1 VQPNANTGRKAGVV
15 TNRVKVKKTNPADN
29 PKNFVNS
36 VGKAFA
42 VLKSFTADEFELTIS
57 EIAARADMDRG
68 TAFRL
73 VQTLVKLGYVQ
84 TTEQTR
90 HYRLGLNCLDLGY
103 TALSAGNLRGQ
114 AEPLLRNLVPV
125 FGDAASLG
133 VLDGSDVVYL
143 ARVSAGLDRHKI
155 DRRPGSRIK
164 AYAAALG
171 HAMLAYLPKDR
182 QVERLEASERVKL
195 SERTLTEL
203 KELLTR
209 LEQVRKQGYAI
220 SDGENA
226 YGLRTI
232 AAPVFGDGN
241 SVIAGVSLT
250 IDANRMDIK
259 TFRTKALPKL
269 LRIANTL
276 TDANRR
282 GGLPL

>member
-1 VQPNANTGRKAGVV
+1 MRAMVASSARASQ
-15 TNRVKVKKTNPADN
+15 KKSAPADN

-42 VLKSFTADEFELTIS
+42 VLRCFTAEDFELTITD
-57 EIAARADMDRG
+57 IASRADMDRG

-73 VQTLVKLGYVQ
+73 VQTLLKLGYIQ
-84 TTEQTR
+84 QAEPIR
-90 HYRLGLNCLDLGY
+90 HYRLSLKCLDLGH

-114 AEPLLRNLVPV
+114 AEPLLRDLVPQ

-143 ARVSAGLDRHKI
+143 ARASAGLDRHKI
-155 DRRPGSRIK
+155 DRRPGSRIR

-171 HAMLAYLPKDR
+171 HAMLAYLPR
-182 QVERLEASERVKL
+182 EQQIERLEATERIKL
-195 SERTLTEL
+195 SERTLTDL
-203 KELLTR
+203 KQLLAR
-209 LEQVRKQGYAI
+209 LDQVRKAGYAI

-226 YGLRTI
+226 YGLRTV
-232 AAPVFGDGN
+232 AAPVFGSGHCA
-241 SVIAGVSLT
+241 IAGVSLT

-259 TFRTKALPKL
+259 TFKTRALPEI
-269 LRIANTL
+269 LRVAKTL

-282 GGLPL
+282 S

>member
-1 VQPNANTGRKAGVV
+1 MAASSAKPL
-15 TNRVKVKKTNPADN
+15 KKMALADN

-42 VLKSFTADEFELTIS
+42 VLKSFTRDDFELTVT
-57 EIAARADMDRG
+57 EIAARADIDRG

-73 VQTLVKLGYVQ
+73 VQTLAKLGYIQ
-84 TTEQTR
+84 PGEQIR
-90 HYRLGLNCLDLGY
+90 HYRLSLKCLDLGH

-114 AEPLLRNLVPV
+114 AEPLLRDLVPL

-133 VLDGSDVVYL
+133 ALDGSDVVYL
-143 ARVSAGLDRHKI
+143 ARASAGLDRHKI

-171 HAMLAYLPKDR
+171 HAMLAYLPREQQID
-182 QVERLEASERVKL
+182 RLEAAERVKL
-195 SERTLTEL
+195 SERTLTDL
-203 KELLTR
+203 KLLLAR
-209 LEQVRKQGYAI
+209 LDQVRKLGYAV

-232 AAPVFGDGN
+232 AAPVFGSGH

-259 TFRTKALPKL
+259 TFKTKALPEII
-269 LRIANTL
+269 RVANAL
-276 TDANRR
+276 TDATRR
-282 GGLPL
+282 S

>member
-1 VQPNANTGRKAGVV
+1 MVASSARASQ
-15 TNRVKVKKTNPADN
+15 KKSAPADN

-42 VLKSFTADEFELTIS
+42 VLRCFTAEDFELTITD
-57 EIAARADMDRG
+57 IASRADMDRG

-73 VQTLVKLGYVQ
+73 VQTLLKLGYIQ
-84 TTEQTR
+84 QAEQIR
-90 HYRLGLNCLDLGY
+90 HYRLSLKCLDLGH

-114 AEPLLRNLVPV
+114 AEPLLRDLVPQ

-143 ARVSAGLDRHKI
+143 ARASAGLDRHKI
-155 DRRPGSRIK
+155 DRRPGSRIR

-171 HAMLAYLPKDR
+171 HAMLAYLPR
-182 QVERLEASERVKL
+182 EQQIERLEATERIKL
-195 SERTLTEL
+195 SERTLTDL
-203 KELLTR
+203 KQLLAR
-209 LEQVRKQGYAI
+209 LDQVRKAGYAI

-226 YGLRTI
+226 YGLRTV
-232 AAPVFGDGN
+232 AAPVFGSGHCA
-241 SVIAGVSLT
+241 IAGVSLT

-259 TFRTKALPKL
+259 TFKTRALPEI
-269 LRIANTL
+269 LRVAKTL

-282 GGLPL
+282 S